1 MRTAYATCA
10 DDDAT
15 GPAATAMNHQ
25 SLSSLLPLP
34 VVIPLAGAALAPL
47 AVRVSRRVLTVV
59 SMLAPLASAALLVSF
74 APTVYRGRVLTEYL
88 GNWGPVNGTVLGVT
102 FGVDAWGLTFA
113 LVAASMGTLLLLFML
128 SSHAWLGR
136 RELGASA
143 SLFLL
148 LDAALIGGAL
158 TADLFNLFV
167 WFEVAALASYA
178 LTAFFLERPPA
189 LEAAFKL
196 LVLTNIAS
204 FFIFIATAVLYAE
217 HGALNFGQLHE
228 ALAGHTGT
236 ADLIALGLLIAGFA
250 TKAGLVPF
258 HGWLPDAHTVAP
270 GPVSALFSGL
280 MVNFGIATIGRL
292 VFTVYP
298 RTDSRV
304 LGLLMVL
311 GLVSALGGAVFA
323 LLQNDLKRLLAYDT
337 ISQMGVLAVGLSTAS
352 RTGLAGTAY
361 HLANHA
367 LFKSLMF
374 LCAGAI
380 VHTTGATDLS
390 EMRGLGRRMPWLV
403 GAFTLG
409 AAAIAG
415 IPPLNGYVSL
425 GLIHDAL
432 RHGHQPGPY
441 VLMLLAQAIT
451 VAALGKVVLAFL
463 GRQRNPYAR
472 DERLR
477 PGMLAALLLIAGAC
491 LTMGVFPE
499 GMLGLLIAPASAA
512 LGDAPGYAHAVLSG
526 GGRIDAGHVPYHYI
540 NPLELALLPVTLVL
554 AAPMIWLARRYRDG
568 GVVARIRSVQ
578 TGSVND
584 YAAYLIIGLLVTVAS
599 TALAPL
605 LW

>member
-1 MRTAYATCA
+1 MS
-10 DDDAT
+10 
-15 GPAATAMNHQ
+15 HQ

-47 AVRVSRRVLTVV
+47 AVRLSRHALTVV
-59 SMLAPLASAALLVSF
+59 SVLAPLASAAVLVAA

-88 GNWGPVNGTVLGVT
+88 GNWKPVNGQVLGVT
-102 FGVDAWGLTFA
+102 FGVDAWGLTVA
-113 LVAASMGTLLLLFML
+113 LVTASIGAILLMFML
-128 SSHAWLGR
+128 SSHAQLGR

-143 SLFLL
+143 CLFLL
-148 LDAALIGGAL
+148 LDAAVIGGAL
-158 TADLFNLFV
+158 TADLFNIFV

-196 LVLTNIAS
+196 LVLTNVAS
-204 FFIFIATAVLYAE
+204 FLIFIATALLYTE
-217 HGALNFGQLHE
+217 HGALNLGQLHD
-228 ALAGHTGT
+228 ALVGHTGT

-298 RTDSRV
+298 RTGTHV

-311 GLVSALGGAVFA
+311 GLVSALGGAILA
-323 LLQNDLKRLLAYDT
+323 LLQDDLKRLLAYDT
-337 ISQMGVLAVGLSTAS
+337 ISQMGVLAVGLATAS
-352 RTGLAGTAY
+352 RTGLAGTTY
-361 HLANHA
+361 HLVNHA

-380 VHTTGATDLS
+380 VHATGATNLSDLH
-390 EMRGLGRRMPWLV
+390 GLARRMPWLV
-403 GAFTLG
+403 GAFTVG

-432 RHGHQPGPY
+432 RQSGQPVPY
-441 VLMLLAQAIT
+441 VLMLLAQAVT

-463 GRQRNPYAR
+463 RPQHNPYAR

-477 PGMLAALLLIAGAC
+477 SGMLAALLLLAGSC
-491 LTMGVFPE
+491 LTIGIFPE
-499 GMLGLLIAPASAA
+499 WVLDNLVAPASAA
-512 LGDAPGYAHAVLSG
+512 LPDASGYAHAVLSG
-526 GGRIDAGHVPYHYI
+526 GGRVAAGDVPYRYI
-540 NPLELALLPVTLVL
+540 NVQELILLPVTLAL
-554 AAPMIWLARRYRDG
+554 AGPLIWLARRYRDSD
-568 GVVARIRSVQ
+568 VVMRIRSVQ

-584 YAAYLIIGLLVTVAS
+584 YAGYLVIGLLVTVAS
-599 TALAPL
+599 TALTPL
-605 LW
+605 LR